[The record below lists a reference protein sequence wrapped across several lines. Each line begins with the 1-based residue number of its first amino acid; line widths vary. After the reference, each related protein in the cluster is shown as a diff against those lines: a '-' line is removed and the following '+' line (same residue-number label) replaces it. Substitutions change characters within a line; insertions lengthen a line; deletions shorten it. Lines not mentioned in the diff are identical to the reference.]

1 MPYGRHVECVA
12 QQSVKSQRIARTDS
26 VGDLFPNL
34 FTVVLR
40 QFTPERN
47 SIKYFPTYIFYY
59 VDLLL
64 VLPCVITTRS
74 HTAQYSHVPAENA
87 GATRHY
93 LNGCKHYTQ
102 HITHQHYSVQMTLLH
117 L

>member
-1 MPYGRHVECVA
+1 MCRAAIRKEPKNCQDRLGWRFIP
-12 QQSVKSQRIARTDS
+12 KSIHC
-26 VGDLFPNL
+26 F
-34 FTVVLR
+34 LR
-40 QFTPERN
+40 QFTPERK

-59 VDLLL
+59 VENVNNLLL
-64 VLPCVITTRS
+64 VLPCVITTRW
-74 HTAQYSHVPAENA
+74 HTAQYSHVPSANA

-102 HITHQHYSVQMTLLH
+102 HITHQHYSMQVTLLH